1 MGKDTVPRYIV
12 SLRGICKRTEN
23 QCFPRMVLSKVPC
36 TVAISNPQNALCESQ
51 ELTAR
56 LHLDQLSAL
65 RPNLH
70 NFLAALL

>member
-1 MGKDTVPRYIV
+1 
-12 SLRGICKRTEN
+12 
-23 QCFPRMVLSKVPC
+23 MVLSNVPC
-36 TVAISNPQNALCESQ
+36 AVAISNPQNALCESQ

-65 RPNLH
+65 RPDLH